1 MDSTVAARLIQLN
14 RDFYDRFG
22 ADFSA
27 TRQRLQPGVTRL
39 LPTLARDASILD
51 LGCGNG
57 EFARAL
63 ARNGH
68 RGSYLG
74 LDFSLPLL
82 NDAKSLPEGYPAKF
96 LAADLTQLSVIGHP
110 PSGTSQSSESPNTD
124 LRPSTFDLIT
134 CFATLHHI
142 PSAEL
147 RLNLLKTV
155 STLLAPNGRF
165 ILSNWQFLN
174 SEKLRARIQP
184 WERIGLSDHDVDEGD
199 YLLDWRR
206 GGEGLRYAHQ
216 FSEDELSDLAA
227 QTGFVVVDSFYSD
240 GDGGNLGLYQTW
252 HRRSDWQSDPPKS
265 DCQSD
270 LRSDPLEDIK

>member
-1 MDSTVAARLIQLN
+1 MNLDVAARLIQLN
-14 RDFYDRFG
+14 RDFYERFG

-39 LPTLARDASILD
+39 LPTFARDASILD

-57 EFARAL
+57 ELARTL

-68 RGSYLG
+68 RGPYLG
-74 LDFSLPLL
+74 LDFSVPLL
-82 NDAKSLPEGYPAKF
+82 QEADSSLEGFSANF
-96 LAADLTQLSVIGHP
+96 VEFDLTKLSVNSDRSIINYQLLI
-110 PSGTSQSSESPNTD
+110 SNLQSPFT
-124 LRPSTFDLIT
+124 LIT

-142 PSAEL
+142 PSTEL

-155 STLLAPNGRF
+155 STLLAPNGLF
-165 ILSNWQFLN
+165 LLSNWQFLN
-174 SEKLRARIQP
+174 SAKLRARIQP
-184 WERIGLSDHDVDEGD
+184 WKRIGLSDHDVDEGD

-216 FSEDELSDLAA
+216 FSEDELSELAA
-227 QTGFVVVDSFYSD
+227 QTGFVVADSFYSD

-252 HRRSDWQSDPPKS
+252 KRRSDWQSDP
-265 DCQSD
+265 
-270 LRSDPLEDIK
+270 LAEIK

>member
-1 MDSTVAARLIQLN
+1 MNLDVAARLIQLN

-57 EFARAL
+57 ELARAL

-74 LDFSLPLL
+74 LDFSVPLL
-82 NDAKSLPEGYPAKF
+82 QEADSSLEGFSAKF
-96 LAADLTQLSVIGHP
+96 VECDLTKLSVTSHQLSVFSH
-110 PSGTSQSSESPNTD
+110 QSLNTD
-124 LRPSTFDLIT
+124 HWSLIT

-142 PSAEL
+142 PSTEL
-147 RLNLLKTV
+147 RLNLLNTV
-155 STLLAPNGRF
+155 ASLLAPDGTF

-174 SEKLRARIQP
+174 SAKLSARIQP
-184 WERIGLSDHDVDEGD
+184 WERIGIAASDVDEGD

-216 FSEDELSDLAA
+216 FSENELSDLAA
-227 QTGFVVVDSFYSD
+227 QTGFTVADSFYSD
-240 GDGGNLGLYQTW
+240 GDGGRLGLYQTW
-252 HRRSDWQSDPPKS
+252 ARKS
-265 DCQSD
+265 DCQSN
-270 LRSDPLEDIK
+270 LQEEVK

>member
-1 MDSTVAARLIQLN
+1 MNSDVAARLIRLN
-14 RDFYDRFG
+14 RDFYERFG

-39 LPTLARDASILD
+39 LPTFARDAAILD

-57 EFARAL
+57 ELARAL

-68 RGSYLG
+68 RAPYLG

-82 NDAKSLPEGYPAKF
+82 DDAKSLPEGFPAKF
-96 LAADLTQLSVIGHP
+96 LAADLTQLSVI
-110 PSGTSQSSESPNTD
+110 SNQSSESPNTD
-124 LRPSTFDLIT
+124 LRSSTFDLIT

-142 PSAEL
+142 PSTEL
-147 RLNLLKTV
+147 RLNLLKTIN
-155 STLLAPNGRF
+155 TLLAPNGHF

-174 SEKLRARIQP
+174 SEKLRARVQP
-184 WERIGLSDHDVDEGD
+184 WERIELSDRDVDEGD

-216 FSEDELSDLAA
+216 FSEAELSDLAA
-227 QTGFVVVDSFYSD
+227 QTGFVVADTFYSD

-252 HRRSDWQSDPPKS
+252 TAKS
-265 DCQSD
+265 
-270 LRSDPLEDIK
+270 

>member
-1 MDSTVAARLIQLN
+1 MNLDVAARLIQLN

-27 TRQRLQPGVTRL
+27 TRQQLQPGVTRL

-57 EFARAL
+57 EFARVL

-74 LDFSLPLL
+74 LDFSVPLL
-82 NDAKSLPEGYPAKF
+82 ADASALPEGFDAKF
-96 LAADLTQLSVIGHP
+96 VEFDLTKLSVISEQLSVISH
-110 PSGTSQSSESPNTD
+110 QALNTEHW
-124 LRPSTFDLIT
+124 TLIT
-134 CFATLHHI
+134 AFATLHHI
-142 PSAEL
+142 PSTEL

-155 STLLAPNGRF
+155 STLLAPDGKF

-174 SEKLRARIQP
+174 SAKLRARIQS
-184 WERIGLSDHDVDEGD
+184 WEQIGLSDRDVDEGD

-216 FSEDELSDLAA
+216 FSEDELSELAA
-227 QTGFVVVDSFYSD
+227 QTGFSVVDSFYSD
-240 GDGGNLGLYQTW
+240 GEGGNLGLYQTW
-252 HRRSDWQSDPPKS
+252 MAKP
-265 DCQSD
+265 
-270 LRSDPLEDIK
+270 

>member
-14 RDFYDRFG
+14 RDFYERFG

-39 LPTLARDASILD
+39 FPTLARDASILD

-57 EFARAL
+57 EFARVL

-74 LDFSLPLL
+74 LDFSVPLL
-82 NDAKSLPEGYPAKF
+82 ADASALPEGFDAKF
-96 LAADLTQLSVIGHP
+96 MEVDLTSAWTLNVQ
-110 PSGTSQSSESPNTD
+110 
-124 LRPSTFDLIT
+124 RSTFNVIT

-142 PSAEL
+142 PSTEL

-155 STLLAPNGRF
+155 STLLAPDGKF

-174 SEKLRARIQP
+174 SAKLRARIQP
-184 WERIGLSDHDVDEGD
+184 WERIGLSDRDVDAGD

-216 FSEDELSDLAA
+216 FSENELSELAA
-227 QTGFVVVDSFYSD
+227 QTGFVIADSFYSD
-240 GDGGNLGLYQTW
+240 GEGGNLGLYQTW
-252 HRRSDWQSDPPKS
+252 TVKP
-265 DCQSD
+265 
-270 LRSDPLEDIK
+270 

>member
-1 MDSTVAARLIQLN
+1 MNSDVAARLIRLN

-27 TRQRLQPGVTRL
+27 TRQRLQPGVARL
-39 LPTLARDASILD
+39 LPTLARDATILD

-57 EFARAL
+57 ELARAL

-68 RGSYLG
+68 RAPYLG
-74 LDFSLPLL
+74 LDFSVPLL
-82 NDAKSLPEGYPAKF
+82 DDAKSLPEGFPAKF
-96 LAADLTQLSVIGHP
+96 LAADLTQLSVI
-110 PSGTSQSSESPNTD
+110 SNQSSESSNTD

-142 PSAEL
+142 PSIEL

-155 STLLAPNGRF
+155 STLLVPNGRF

-174 SEKLRARIQP
+174 SAKLRARIQP
-184 WERIGLSDHDVDEGD
+184 WERIGLSDRDVDAGD

-227 QTGFVVVDSFYSD
+227 QTGFVVADTFYSD
-240 GDGGNLGLYQTW
+240 GDGGNLGLYQSWTAN
-252 HRRSDWQSDPPKS
+252 P
-265 DCQSD
+265 
-270 LRSDPLEDIK
+270 